1 MLSYYLKCT
10 EKTDSKNQTVAK
22 INKGRPTILSKFSVC
37 DTKKLSFIKKQEA
50 SGLLSS
56 LGIDIPFSK
65 IPLLILLLF

>member
-10 EKTDSKNQTVAK
+10 EKTDSKNQTAAK
-22 INKGRPTILSKFSVC
+22 INKGRLTILSKFSVC
-37 DTKKLSFIKKQEA
+37 DTKKLRFIKEQEA

-65 IPLLILLLF
+65 IPLLSPLL

>member
-1 MLSYYLKCT
+1 MLSYYLECT

-22 INKGRPTILSKFSVC
+22 INKGRLTILSKFSVC
-37 DTKKLSFIKKQEA
+37 DTKKLRFIKEQEA

-65 IPLLILLLF
+65 IPLLSPLL